1 MKHRAARAS
10 ADAKTADK
18 ATTWLNGNSAGTG
31 AYQVAAW
38 ERNSQ
43 IQLVRNEH
51 YWGGK
56 LPYRARRH
64 PSHQR
69 WRGADCLPCVAAT
82 SMRRST

>member
-1 MKHRAARAS
+1 MERKVVEAQGGTAG

-43 IQLVRNEH
+43 IQLVRMNIT
-51 YWGGK
+51 GAASCRM
-56 LPYRARRH
+56 RA
-64 PSHQR
+64 S
-69 WRGADCLPCVAAT
+69 
-82 SMRRST
+82 